1 MLPYKA
7 LAYAHLSFE
16 KNTMSPT
23 FNWPVRVYYED
34 TDAEGVVYYANY
46 LKFYERARTEW
57 LRSLGISQEIL
68 KNRHNIIFVV
78 KNVSIDY
85 RRSALLDDELIVT
98 AQVAQLKG
106 ASILFE
112 QTVWRDGDELNK
124 CTVTIVCVDGK
135 PIRPTAIPD
144 EVAQKMRQGLTGN

>member
-1 MLPYKA
+1 MPSL
-7 LAYAHLSFE
+7 
-16 KNTMSPT
+16 

-46 LKFYERARTEW
+46 LKFYERSRTEW

-85 RRSALLDDELIVT
+85 RRPALLDDELTVT
-98 AQVAQLKG
+98 AEVAQLKYSLKKG
-106 ASILFE
+106 GVMNLEHYLF
-112 QTVWRDGDELNK
+112 
-124 CTVTIVCVDGK
+124 
-135 PIRPTAIPD
+135 
-144 EVAQKMRQGLTGN
+144 

>member
-1 MLPYKA
+1 
-7 LAYAHLSFE
+7 
-16 KNTMSPT
+16 MSPT

-68 KNRHNIIFVV
+68 KNRHNIVFVV

-85 RRSALLDDELIVT
+85 RRSALLDDELTVT

-112 QTVWRDGDELNK
+112 QTVLRDGDELNK

-135 PIRPTAIPD
+135 TIRPVAIPD
-144 EVAQKMRQGLTGN
+144 EVAQKMRLGLTVN